1 MTDPYRVLG
10 VSSTATDEEIKTAY
24 RKLTQQYHPD
34 RQQDSV
40 MADIATEKMAE
51 INAAYDEIMNMRRSG
66 GQAAGNYS
74 SHYSSSNLYSDIRSH
89 IEHGNYTAADD
100 MLERNRNDG
109 FAEWNYLKGTVCLS
123 RGWMNDAYSYFE
135 KAVRLDPS
143 NREYQM
149 AFGQL
154 RNQRNGHMNGNPY
167 TQQSGSADNTCN
179 TLCNICQCIMC
190 ADCLCDCI

>member
-10 VSSTATDEEIKTAY
+10 VSPTATDEEIKTAY

-51 INAAYDEIMNMRRSG
+51 INGAYDKIMDMRRNGTNTSG
-66 GQAAGNYS
+66 GYS
-74 SHYSSSNLYSDIRSH
+74 SQYSSNIYSDIRSH

-100 MLERNRNDG
+100 MLEKNRNDG
-109 FAEWNYLKGTVCLS
+109 SAEWNYLKGVVCLS
-123 RGWMNDAYSYFE
+123 RGWMNDAYTYFE

-154 RNQRNGHMNGNPY
+154 RNKRSGQMNGNPY
-167 TQQSGSADNTCN
+167 AHSNSTDNTCN
-179 TLCNICQCIMC
+179 TLCNICQCLMC